1 MTVDVFLLDWER
13 PDAPA
18 KPGVDQPI
26 SVWRTY
32 LVGVAVCVSNISN
45 HSLLVTQVANEW
57 NELQTL
63 RKTKISLQVILVIFL
78 MKVVGMEN
86 LTTADPESRLWPEE
100 GAYVAETSYVCRS
113 STLLLTKLLP

>member
-1 MTVDVFLLDWER
+1 MCFSWTGNVRMHQPNLERNNLSLCGEPIWWELIR
-13 PDAPA
+13 IF
-18 KPGVDQPI
+18 Q
-26 SVWRTY
+26 
-32 LVGVAVCVSNISN
+32 N
-45 HSLLVTQVANEW
+45 SLCCFRQVANEW

-78 MKVVGMEN
+78 MKVVGTEN

-113 STLLLTKLLP
+113 STLLLTKLSP

>member
-32 LVGVAVCVSNISN
+32 LVGAVLNISN
-45 HSLLVTQVANEW
+45 HSLLFLQVANEW

>member
-1 MTVDVFLLDWER
+1 M
-13 PDAPA
+13 
-18 KPGVDQPI
+18 
-26 SVWRTY
+26 
-32 LVGVAVCVSNISN
+32 
-45 HSLLVTQVANEW
+45 ANEW

-78 MKVVGMEN
+78 MKVVGTEN

-113 STLLLTKLLP
+113 STLLLTKLSP